1 MTAST
6 PGPDAVRSSSV
17 SGEHGKECENL
28 DMPRNSE
35 LAKNFA
41 SAEEN
46 LSLDQ
51 SRFCSV
57 EIDPKSF

>member
-1 MTAST
+1 M
-6 PGPDAVRSSSV
+6 
-17 SGEHGKECENL
+17 E
-28 DMPRNSE
+28 MPHNSE
-35 LAKNFA
+35 LAKTFV